1 MIQFFL
7 MLLGLA
13 FGNHNA
19 NTSCNNDNNG
29 TVTIQLTNPGGGT
42 DPITGTDPGDETGG
56 PGSGGSTGGNTGQNP
71 PPFTQP

>member
-29 TVTIQLTNPGGGT
+29 TVTTQTVNPGTGT
-42 DPITGTDPGDETGG
+42 DPVTGTDPGG
-56 PGSGGSTGGNTGQNP
+56 PGGDTGGNTGQLP
-71 PPFTQP
+71 PPFTKP

>member
-13 FGNHNA
+13 FGNHNS
-19 NTSCNNDNNG
+19 NTSSCNNG
-29 TVTIQLTNPGGGT
+29 QVTTQLTTNPNPGGT
-42 DPITGTDPGDETGG
+42 DPGTGTDPGPGGG
-56 PGSGGSTGGNTGQNP
+56 PVGGNTGQIP

>member
-13 FGNHNA
+13 FGHNNA
-19 NTSCNNDNNG
+19 NTQSCNDNNG
-29 TVTIQLTNPGGGT
+29 QGTTQLINPNGGT
-42 DPITGTDPGDETGG
+42 DPGTGTDPGDGTGG
-56 PGSGGSTGGNTGQNP
+56 PVGGNSGQLPP

>member
-13 FGNHNA
+13 FGNNNA

-29 TVTIQLTNPGGGT
+29 TVTTQIVNPGGGT
-42 DPITGTDPGDETGG
+42 DPITGTDPGTGTGG
-56 PGSGGSTGGNTGQNP
+56 EGEPVGGNSGQTP
-71 PPFTQP
+71 PPAPKP

>member
-7 MLLGLA
+7 MLFGLA

-29 TVTIQLTNPGGGT
+29 QPTTQLVNPGTVTDPG
-42 DPITGTDPGDETGG
+42 TGTDPGDGTGG
-56 PGSGGSTGGNTGQNP
+56 PVGGNTGQIP
-71 PPFTQP
+71 PPFTNP